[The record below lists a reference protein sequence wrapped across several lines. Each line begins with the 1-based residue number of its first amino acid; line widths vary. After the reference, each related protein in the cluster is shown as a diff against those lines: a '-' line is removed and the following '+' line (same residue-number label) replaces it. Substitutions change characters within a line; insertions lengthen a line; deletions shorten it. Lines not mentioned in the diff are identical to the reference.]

1 MTTELS
7 RVESLLQTL
16 ETQDL
21 VSSLHDEL
29 EDKAPIGVVV
39 VCGGSGLP
47 PGLVDHLSR
56 KGRVLV
62 VDGRHMLQDSGN
74 ALLQTMGPVGI
85 AQDCYAIRSGKGKKS
100 RWNRE
105 NRWH

>member
-1 MTTELS
+1 MKADLS
-7 RVESLLQTL
+7 RAESLLQTQ
-16 ETQDL
+16 EAQEL
-21 VSSLHDEL
+21 VSSRQDEF

-74 ALLQTMGPVGI
+74 ALLQAMGPVCI
-85 AQDCYAIRSGKGKKS
+85 AQDCFSIRSGKGKKS

-105 NRWH
+105 NRWR

>member
-7 RVESLLQTL
+7 RAESLLHAL
-16 ETQDL
+16 ETQDP
-21 VSSLHDEL
+21 VSARHDEL

-74 ALLQTMGPVGI
+74 ALLQAMAPVGLFE
-85 AQDCYAIRSGKGKKS
+85 DGYAIRSGKGKKS

-105 NRWH
+105 NRWR